1 MMGGALAFVTIRQW
15 SLHKL
20 RLGLT
25 LMGIG
30 LGVAVFF
37 AVRTA
42 NTTLVNSL
50 ATTVEK
56 LAGRATL
63 QVSAGEASLPQEV
76 LTSVRQT
83 PDVLLAEPVIEK
95 VVQTALPDSTS
106 LLVMGMDTGSDLK
119 LYEGEFDE
127 AGLEISNP
135 LAFTERPDS
144 IAVSRPFAAR
154 YGLKEGD
161 HIPVY
166 TQRGQ
171 QNFTVRGFFKT
182 TGASV
187 VFGGNIALM
196 DIHAAQQAFDHVGK
210 FDRIDIMTAP
220 TANIDAVQQTLR
232 SRLPAA
238 LEVTK
243 PDRRGEGLEKAVSA
257 MHLSLLIMS
266 LLAVTVGVFIIFN
279 SISVSVNQRSKEIGV
294 LRSIG
299 VEAGQIQKMFLVES
313 IMMGVVGSA
322 FGVGLGFFLA
332 EGATRIM
339 SSVSASVYGLVST
352 PEPFAFNWN
361 YALSAFAIGVV
372 SSLIAAWLPAR
383 AASHLSPIQA
393 LHNIEVQRSEGVLGW
408 SRFVLGLLFI
418 VVGLALTFFSPPAV
432 GLLVHFA
439 FSLMVQFGMV
449 LLLPKLV
456 VWGSRLLRPLMG
468 QLFGAEG
475 LMAVDAAVRMPR
487 RTSATVGSLMLGL
500 AFVFSVGAFI
510 HSHKAALNR
519 MVDRCI
525 NADLM
530 VATSDQLRSRTY
542 HFNEEQERRL
552 SALPGVKD
560 TDGMRLTPVKYGND
574 EIMVISRDMNFWFA
588 NSPGL
593 LEAGDMQKA
602 REQSVRSEGFIIS
615 QNQSFRSGVG
625 IGDQVSLETPNG
637 PLTRPVVGIVEFY
650 YVEKGSIFMDRKL
663 YKEYWKDNSVD
674 LILLNLQPGVDRA
687 AFKTEINRAMAS
699 EQRAFIYTSE
709 EYKQWSSRLTDQFF
723 TLTYMEML
731 IAIFVATMGLI
742 NMLVVSVSDRQREL
756 GILRALGGLR
766 SQVRKI
772 VLLEAATISLVG
784 FGTGIIAGLF
794 NAYFLVRTAARIIAG
809 FSLRF
814 QFPVSIVLATLPI
827 VLVVALLAAWWTAQR
842 AMRLRVVEAIGYE

>member
-1 MMGGALAFVTIRQW
+1 MMTGALTFVTIRQW
-15 SLHKL
+15 ALHKL

-25 LMGIG
+25 LMGIA

-63 QVSAGEASLPQEV
+63 QVSAGEAALPEEV
-76 LTSVRQT
+76 LAAIRQT
-83 PDVLLAEPVIEK
+83 PNVLLAEPVIEK
-95 VVQTALPDSTS
+95 IVQTALPDATS

-135 LAFTERPDS
+135 LAFSERADS
-144 IAVSRPFAAR
+144 IAVSRPFADR
-154 YGLKEGD
+154 YGLKDGD
-161 HIPVY
+161 QIPVY

-196 DIHAAQQAFDHVGK
+196 DIHAAQLAFDRVGK
-210 FDRIDIMTAP
+210 FDRVDVMTDP
-220 TANIDAVQQTLR
+220 RANVDAVQQTLR

-238 LEVTK
+238 LEVAK

-279 SISVSVNQRSKEIGV
+279 SMSVSVNQRWKEIGI

-299 VEAGQIQKMFLVES
+299 VEAHRIQKMFLAEAIV
-313 IMMGVVGSA
+313 MGLVGSA
-322 FGVGLGFFLA
+322 LGVGLGFVLA

-339 SSVSASVYGLVST
+339 SSVSASMYGLVST
-352 PEPFAFNWN
+352 PEPFAFRWD
-361 YALSAFAIGVV
+361 YAIHAFAIGVV
-372 SSLIAAWLPAR
+372 CSLLAAWVPAR
-383 AASHLSPIQA
+383 AASRLNPIQA

-408 SRFVLGLLFI
+408 TRFALGLLFI
-418 VVGLALTFFSPPAV
+418 VVGLALTFFSPPGV
-432 GLLVHFA
+432 GLMVHFG
-439 FSLMVQFGMV
+439 FSLMVQFGMI
-449 LLLPKLV
+449 LLLPKFV
-456 VWGSRLLRPLMG
+456 VWGSRVLRPLMG

-500 AFVFSVGAFI
+500 SFVFSVGAFI

-519 MVDRCI
+519 MVDRCV

-530 VATSDQLRSRTY
+530 IATSDQLRSRTY
-542 HFNEEQERRL
+542 HFSEEQERRVG
-552 SALPGVKD
+552 SLPGV
-560 TDGMRLTPVKYGND
+560 TANDGMRVTAVKQGN
-574 EIMVISRDMNFWFA
+574 EELMVMARNMDVWFSH
-588 NSPGL
+588 SPGL
-593 LEAGDMQKA
+593 LEEGDTRKA
-602 REQSVRSEGFIIS
+602 HEQSMRGEGFVIS
-615 QNQSFRSGVG
+615 QNQALQSGLG
-625 IGDQVSLETPNG
+625 IGDQLRLETPGG

-650 YVEKGSIFMDRKL
+650 YVEKGTVFMDRKL
-663 YKEYWKDNSVD
+663 YKEYWGDNAVD
-674 LILLNLQPGVDRA
+674 LILLYLEPSIDRSS
-687 AFKTEINRAMAS
+687 FKADINRVMAG
-699 EQRAFIYTSE
+699 EQRAFIYTNE

-723 TLTYMEML
+723 TLTYLEML

-772 VLLEAATISLVG
+772 VMLEAATISLVG
-784 FGTGIIAGLF
+784 FATGVIAGLF

-814 QFPVSIVLATLPI
+814 QFPVSVVLVTLPV

>member
-1 MMGGALAFVTIRQW
+1 MMAGALTFVTVRQW
-15 SLHKL
+15 ALHRL
-20 RLGLT
+20 RLALT
-25 LMGIG
+25 LMGIA

-76 LTSVRQT
+76 LTSIRQT

-95 VVQTALPDSTS
+95 VVQTALPDATS

-135 LAFTERPDS
+135 LAFSERPDS
-144 IAVSRPFAAR
+144 IAVSRPFADR
-154 YGLKEGD
+154 YGLKDGD
-161 HIPVY
+161 HLPLY
-166 TQRGQ
+166 TARGR
-171 QNFTVRGFFKT
+171 QNFTVRGFFRT

-196 DIHAAQQAFDHVGK
+196 DIHAAQVAFDRVGK
-210 FDRIDIMTAP
+210 FDRIDIMTDP
-220 TANIDAVQQTLR
+220 RANVDVVQQTLR

-238 LEVTK
+238 LEVAK
-243 PDRRGEGLEKAVSA
+243 PDRRGESLEKAVSA

-279 SISVSVNQRSKEIGV
+279 SMSVSVNQRWKEIGI

-299 VEAGQIQKMFLVES
+299 VEAAQIQKMFLVEAF
-313 IMMGVVGSA
+313 MMGLVGSA
-322 FGVGLGFFLA
+322 LGVVLGFVLA

-339 SSVSASVYGLVST
+339 SNVSASVYGLVST
-352 PEPFAFNWN
+352 PEPFAFRWD
-361 YALSAFAIGVV
+361 YAITAFAIGVAC
-372 SSLIAAWLPAR
+372 SLLAAWVPAR
-383 AASHLSPIQA
+383 AASRLNPIQA
-393 LHNIEVQRSEGVLGW
+393 LHNIEVQRNEGVLGW
-408 SRFVLGLLFI
+408 SRFTIGLLFI
-418 VVGLALTFFSPPAV
+418 VVGLALTFFSPAGV
-432 GLLVHFA
+432 GLMVHFA
-439 FSLMVQFGMV
+439 FSLMVQFGMI
-449 LLLPKLV
+449 LLLPKFV
-456 VWGSRLLRPLMG
+456 VWGSRILRPLMG

-500 AFVFSVGAFI
+500 SFVFSVGAFI

-519 MVDRCI
+519 MLDRCV

-530 VATSDQLRSRTY
+530 IATSDQLRSRTY
-542 HFNEEQERRL
+542 HFSEDQERRV
-552 SALPGVKD
+552 SSLPGVKD
-560 TDGMRLTPVKYGND
+560 SDGMRVTAVKHIN
-574 EIMVISRDMNFWFA
+574 EELMVIARDMNLWFS

-593 LEAGDMQKA
+593 LEEGDTQKA
-602 REQSVRSEGFIIS
+602 HEQSMRGEGFVIS
-615 QNQSFRSGVG
+615 QNQSLRSGVG
-625 IGDQVSLETPNG
+625 IGDQLLLETPGG

-650 YVEKGSIFMDRKL
+650 YVEKGTVFMDRKL
-663 YKEYWKDNSVD
+663 YKEYWGDNSVD
-674 LILLNLQPGVDRA
+674 LILLNLEPGVDRA
-687 AFKTEINRAMAS
+687 LFKGEINRAMAS

-723 TLTYMEML
+723 TLTYLEML

-784 FGTGIIAGLF
+784 FGTGVIAGLF

-814 QFPVSIVLATLPI
+814 QFPLTVVLATLPV

>member
-1 MMGGALAFVTIRQW
+1 MMVGALAFVTTRQW
-15 SLHKL
+15 ALHKL

-25 LMGIG
+25 LMGIA

-63 QVSAGEASLPQEV
+63 QVSAGEASLPEEL
-76 LTSVRQT
+76 LTTVRQT

-95 VVQTALPDSTS
+95 VVQTALPDAAS

-135 LAFTERPDS
+135 LAFSERPDS
-144 IAVSRPFAAR
+144 IAVSRPFADR

-161 HIPVY
+161 RLPVY
-166 TQRGQ
+166 TQRGP

-196 DIHAAQQAFDHVGK
+196 DIHAAQVAFDRVGK
-210 FDRIDIMTAP
+210 FDRIDVMTDP
-220 TANIDAVQQTLR
+220 RANVDVVQQTLR

-238 LEVTK
+238 LEVAK

-266 LLAVTVGVFIIFN
+266 LLAVAVGVFIIFN
-279 SISVSVNQRSKEIGV
+279 SMSVSVNQRWKEIGV
-294 LRSIG
+294 LRSLG
-299 VEAGQIQKMFLVES
+299 VEAGWIQKMFLVEA
-313 IMMGVVGSA
+313 ILLGIVGSA
-322 FGVGLGFFLA
+322 LGVGLGFILA
-332 EGATRIM
+332 GGATKIM
-339 SSVSASVYGLVST
+339 SNVSATVYGLAST
-352 PEPFAFNWN
+352 PEPFAFRWD
-361 YALSAFAIGVV
+361 YAITAFAIGVTC
-372 SSLIAAWLPAR
+372 SLLAAWVPAR
-383 AASHLSPIQA
+383 AASRLNPIQA

-408 SRFVLGLLFI
+408 SRFVIGLLFI
-418 VVGLALTFFSPPAV
+418 VVGMALTFFSPAGV
-432 GLLVHFA
+432 GVMVHFA
-439 FSLMVQFGMV
+439 YSIMVQFGMI
-449 LLLPKLV
+449 LLLPRFV
-456 VWGSRLLRPLMG
+456 VWGSRILRPLMG

-500 AFVFSVGAFI
+500 SFVFSVGAFI
-510 HSHKAALNR
+510 HSHKAALDR
-519 MVDRCI
+519 MLDRCV
-525 NADLM
+525 NADLTI
-530 VATSDQLRSRTY
+530 ATSDQLRSRTY
-542 HFNEEQERRL
+542 HFSEEQERRVVSL
-552 SALPGVKD
+552 SGVKNS
-560 TDGMRLTPVKYGND
+560 DGMRVTAMNHGNE
-574 EIMVISRDMNFWFA
+574 EIMVIARNMDLWFI
-588 NSPGL
+588 NTPGML
-593 LEAGDMQKA
+593 SEGNTQKA
-602 REQSVRSEGFIIS
+602 HEQSMRGEGFVIS
-615 QNQSFRSGVG
+615 ENQSLQSGVRV
-625 IGDQVSLETPNG
+625 GDQLRLETPGG
-637 PLTRPVVGIVEFY
+637 PLIRPVVGVVEFY
-650 YVEKGSIFMDRKL
+650 YVEKGTVFMDRKL
-663 YKEYWKDNSVD
+663 YKEYWEDNSVD
-674 LILLNLQPGVDRA
+674 LILLYLEPGIDRSS
-687 AFKTEINRAMAS
+687 FKTEINRAMAG

-709 EYKQWSSRLTDQFF
+709 ELREWSSRLTDQFF
-723 TLTYMEML
+723 TLTYLEML

-742 NMLVVSVSDRQREL
+742 NMLVVSISERQREL

-772 VLLEAATISLVG
+772 VLLEAAVISLVG
-784 FGTGIIAGLF
+784 FGTGVIAGLF

-814 QFPVSIVLATLPI
+814 EFPFAVVLVTLPV
-827 VLVVALLAAWWTAQR
+827 VLLVALAAAWWTAQR

>member
-1 MMGGALAFVTIRQW
+1 MMGGALAFVTVRQW
-15 SLHKL
+15 LLHRL
-20 RLGLT
+20 RVALT
-25 LMGIG
+25 LVGIA

-42 NTTLVNSL
+42 NTTLVSSL

-63 QVSAGEASLPQEV
+63 QVSAGEASLPQDT
-76 LTSVRQT
+76 LTIVRQT
-83 PDVLLAEPVIEK
+83 PGVMLAEPVIEK
-95 VVQTALPDSTS
+95 VVQTALPDSSS

-119 LYEGEFDE
+119 LYEGEFDQS
-127 AGLEISNP
+127 GLEISNP

-144 IAVSRPFAAR
+144 IAVSRPFADR
-154 YGLKEGD
+154 YGLKDGD

-166 TQRGQ
+166 TQRGRQ
-171 QNFTVRGFFKT
+171 DFTVRGFFKT

-196 DIHAAQQAFDHVGK
+196 DIHAAQSAFDRVGK
-210 FDRIDIMTAP
+210 VDRIDIMTRPQVNVDEVEQA
-220 TANIDAVQQTLR
+220 LK
-232 SRLPAA
+232 SRLPGA
-238 LEVTK
+238 LEVGK
-243 PDRRGEGLEKAVSA
+243 PDRRGESLEKAVSA

-279 SISVSVNQRSKEIGV
+279 SMSVSVNQRFKEIGV

-299 VEAGQIQKMFLVES
+299 VEAGQIQRMFLVEA
-313 IMMGVVGSA
+313 IVMGMVGSA
-322 FGVGLGFFLA
+322 MGVALGFLLA
-332 EGATRIM
+332 AGAIRIM
-339 SSVSASVYGLVST
+339 SNVSASVYGLVST
-352 PEPFAFNWN
+352 PEPFAFRWDF
-361 YALSAFAIGVV
+361 AITSFAIGVV
-372 SSLIAAWLPAR
+372 CSLVAAWLPAR
-383 AASHLSPIQA
+383 AASRLNPIQS

-408 SRFVLGLLFI
+408 SRFGLGILFI
-418 VVGLALTFFSPPAV
+418 LVGLALTFFSPPGV
-432 GLLVHFA
+432 GLMVHFA
-439 FSLMVQFGMV
+439 YSLMVQFGMI

-456 VWGSRLLRPLMG
+456 VWGSRFLRPVMG
-468 QLFGAEG
+468 QFFGAEG
-475 LMAVDAAVRMPR
+475 LMAIDASVRMPR

-500 AFVFSVGAFI
+500 SFVFSVGAFI

-519 MVDRCI
+519 MLDRCV

-530 VATSDQLRSRTY
+530 IATSDQLRSRTY
-542 HFNEEQERRL
+542 HFSEDQEKRVN
-552 SALPGVKD
+552 SLPGVAAS
-560 TDGMRLTPVKYGND
+560 DGMRVTSLKYDND
-574 EIMVISRDMNFWFA
+574 EVMVLGRNMDLWFK
-588 NSPGL
+588 NSPDL
-593 LEAGDMQKA
+593 LEEGDT
-602 REQSVRSEGFIIS
+602 REAHDLAMKGEGFVIS
-615 QNQSFRSGVG
+615 QNQSLRSGLK
-625 IGDQVSLETPNG
+625 IGDQVRLETPSG

-650 YVEKGSIFMDRKL
+650 YVEKGTIFMDREL
-663 YKEYWKDNSVD
+663 YKKYWNDNAVD
-674 LILLNLQPGVDRA
+674 LILLNLNPGVDRS
-687 AFKTEINRAMAS
+687 AFKSEINRVMAG

-742 NMLVVSVSDRQREL
+742 NMLVVSVSERQREL

-772 VLLEAATISLVG
+772 VLLEAAAISLVG
-784 FGTGIIAGLF
+784 FGAGVVAGLF

-814 QFPVSIVLATLPI
+814 QFPISIVLITLPI
-827 VLVVALLAAWWTAQR
+827 VLLVALAAAWWTAQR